1 MGCISLLIVRCAVLT
16 TNLIRAKIHSSSLS
30 SFQAGTSVWG
40 TYLGV
45 FLKTLII
52 SNSEILETGS
62 ELIQTS
68 SELNSTSSELI
79 RTIAELFL
87 TTAHRVV
94 QTTAGRWE
102 STLNVLI

>member
-16 TNLIRAKIHSSSLS
+16 TNLIRVKIHSSPLS

-52 SNSEILETGS
+52 SNSEILETG
-62 ELIQTS
+62 

>member
-16 TNLIRAKIHSSSLS
+16 TNLIRVKIHSSPLS

-68 SELNSTSSELI
+68 SELI
-79 RTIAELFL
+79 
-87 TTAHRVV
+87 
-94 QTTAGRWE
+94 
-102 STLNVLI
+102 

>member
-1 MGCISLLIVRCAVLT
+1 MSVG
-16 TNLIRAKIHSSSLS
+16 
-30 SFQAGTSVWG
+30 GTDF
-40 TYLGV
+40 GV

-52 SNSEILETGS
+52 SNSEILE
-62 ELIQTS
+62 TS